1 MKNHYKYLKKEGKKQ
16 LVEPFLKDKKH
27 KIVISIFLS
36 FSFLWFL
43 LLISKS
49 FFPQLISDS
58 FLLIYLF
65 LIIYLSFLYSSFK
78 LYDQASKTINLKLK
92 IDNYVNAWVIFHVSL
107 MPLIMILWLS
117 LKIYNLIL
125 PKSLFLV
132 VICFSLLIAIP
143 GAFVLWYILKK
154 YFRKSKL

>member
-132 VICFSLLIAIP
+132 VICFSLLM
-143 GAFVLWYILKK
+143 L
-154 YFRKSKL
+154 